1 MSSCCDHLDAPAT
14 ERMRRVLIAALVIN
28 AGMFGVE
35 ITAGLAAQSVAL
47 QADALDFLGDAA
59 TYGITLFVLAMSL
72 RWRAA
77 AALLKG
83 VSMGL
88 FGIFFIGAAVYHVI
102 GGTLPGAGI
111 MGSVGFAALIAN
123 VVCALMLLGFREGDA
138 NMRSVWLCSRNDAI
152 GNVAVMAAAA
162 GVFATNTGWPD
173 VAVAAIIATLA
184 LTSSWQVIRHAT
196 AELRAAAL
204 ESAPG

>member
-1 MSSCCDHLDAPAT
+1 MGSCCDYRDAPVTA
-14 ERMRRVLIAALVIN
+14 RMRRVLMIARAIN

-59 TYGITLFVLAMSL
+59 TYGITLFVLAMSA

-88 FGIFFIGAAVYHVI
+88 YGLFVLSAAVYHAAS
-102 GGTLPGAGI
+102 GTLPSAEI
-111 MGSVGFAALIAN
+111 MGSVGFAALVAN
-123 VVCALMLLGFREGDA
+123 VVCALMLSGFRDGDA

-152 GNVAVMAAAA
+152 GNIAVMAAAA
-162 GVFATNTGWPD
+162 GVFATDTGWPD
-173 VAVAAIIATLA
+173 AAVAAVMATLA
-184 LTSSWQVIRHAT
+184 FTSSWQVIRHAL
-196 AELRAAAL
+196 AELRAARL
-204 ESAPG
+204 APVSG

>member
-1 MSSCCDHLDAPAT
+1 MSGCRNHHDAPNTA
-14 ERMRRVLIAALVIN
+14 RLRRVLIIVLVIN

-35 ITAGLAAQSVAL
+35 ITAGLAAQSVSL

-59 TYGITLFVLAMSL
+59 SYAITLFVLTLSL

-88 FGIFFIGAAVYHVI
+88 FGLFVLAAAIYHTI

-111 MGSVGFAALIAN
+111 MGSVGFAALVAN
-123 VVCALMLLGFREGDA
+123 VICALLLVGFREGDA

-152 GNVAVMAAAA
+152 GNIAVLAAA
-162 GVFATNTGWPD
+162 GGVLATDAGWPD
-173 VAVAAIIATLA
+173 AAVAVVMASLA

-196 AELRAAAL
+196 AELRAPPL
-204 ESAPG
+204 EPVPR

>member
-1 MSSCCDHLDAPAT
+1 
-14 ERMRRVLIAALVIN
+14 
-28 AGMFGVE
+28 MFGVE
-35 ITAGLAAQSVAL
+35 ISAGLVAQSVAL

-59 TYGITLFVLAMSL
+59 TYGITLFVLGMSL

-88 FGIFFIGAAVYHVI
+88 FGVFVLGAAIYHII

-111 MGSVGFAALIAN
+111 MGSVGFAALVAN
-123 VVCALMLLGFREGDA
+123 VICALMLIGFREGDA

-162 GVFATNTGWPD
+162 GVFATDTGWPD
-173 VAVAAIIATLA
+173 VGVAALMAALA
-184 LTSSWQVIRHAT
+184 FTASWQVTRQALR
-196 AELRAAAL
+196 ELRAGRL
-204 ESAPG
+204 APVSG

>member
-1 MSSCCDHLDAPAT
+1 MGHGCGHHDAPTTA
-14 ERMRRVLIAALVIN
+14 RLRRVLFIALVIN
-28 AGMFGVE
+28 GGMFGVE
-35 ITAGLAAQSVAL
+35 ISAGLAAQSVAL

-88 FGIFFIGAAVYHVI
+88 FGVFVLGAALYHTI

-123 VVCALMLLGFREGDA
+123 VICALMLIGFREGDA

-162 GVFATNTGWPD
+162 GVFATDTGWPD
-173 VAVAAIIATLA
+173 VGVAALMATLA
-184 LTSSWQVIRHAT
+184 FTSSWQVIRQALR
-196 AELRAAAL
+196 ELRAAPMMPV
-204 ESAPG
+204 SG

>member
-1 MSSCCDHLDAPAT
+1 
-14 ERMRRVLIAALVIN
+14 MRRVLFIALAIN

-35 ITAGLAAQSVAL
+35 ISAGLVAQSVAL

-59 TYGITLFVLAMSL
+59 TYGITLFVLGMSL

-88 FGIFFIGAAVYHVI
+88 FGVFVLGAAIYHII

-111 MGSVGFAALIAN
+111 MGSVGFAALVAN
-123 VVCALMLLGFREGDA
+123 VICALMLIGFREGDA

-162 GVFATNTGWPD
+162 GVFATDTGWPD
-173 VAVAAIIATLA
+173 VGVAALMAALA
-184 LTSSWQVIRHAT
+184 FTASWQVTRQALR
-196 AELRAAAL
+196 ELRAGRL
-204 ESAPG
+204 APVSG